1 MSSPSRQ
8 RRPLPVIDLVQLLGP
23 DFRLRFT
30 PARDTNQSAVAPPN
44 QQQGQQ
50 QQQQEEPNVAK
61 MPQKERGKALNNSTQ
76 KNVRPMKHGAPQHG
90 VTKSEALKHTGH
102 PNPSKTLD
110 AKRTSLSSGRGKRS
124 FPGEETHQAKN
135 DNIHKENVN
144 EAAVSSHAKRNRPVS
159 NGKFGP
165 ASSCSSKRLK
175 RPASRKPKS
184 VARLQVATTTSA
196 EIAPLSL
203 NRCVPLVVIPSQV
216 SR

>member
-1 MSSPSRQ
+1 M
-8 RRPLPVIDLVQLLGP
+8 
-23 DFRLRFT
+23 
-30 PARDTNQSAVAPPN
+30 
-44 QQQGQQ
+44 
-50 QQQQEEPNVAK
+50 
-61 MPQKERGKALNNSTQ
+61 
-76 KNVRPMKHGAPQHG
+76 
-90 VTKSEALKHTGH
+90 
-102 PNPSKTLD
+102 D

-159 NGKFGP
+159 NGKFGQP
-165 ASSCSSKRLK
+165 SCSSKKLK